1 MGKGPIPLFY
11 FYLRITGLFQSSFVG
26 CSLLN
31 NCYFAFLG
39 FDALVP
45 TDTKFTVEKPAQ
57 AVRALALFA
66 VTFPL
71 IFIFEVTAFDW
82 LVGCA

>member
-11 FYLRITGLFQSSFVG
+11 FYLPINGLFQCRFPSP
-26 CSLLN
+26 
-31 NCYFAFLG
+31 A
-39 FDALVP
+39 
-45 TDTKFTVEKPAQ
+45 KFTVEKPAQ

-82 LVGCA
+82 LVGCAKFR